1 MAKHFTHL
9 YICFK
14 LFELGNTAL
23 KLKLYSLKSHYML
36 NLQIVETLEQEMQ
49 GCELQADLKLGNTN

>member
-14 LFELGNTAL
+14 LLELGNTVL

-36 NLQIVETLEQEMQ
+36 NLQIVETLKQEMQ